1 MEDAYRT
8 TQAKVQSLR
17 DRGYTVVEMWE
28 CDWHQ
33 RLQDQPEVADCMSSL
48 HLQPPLQ
55 PCEVFFGGCTNVV
68 QLHHTAAQG
77 EEIHYYD
84 YTSLY
89 PWVKNPLGHPEFIY
103 TPNTVDLHPYFGLAK
118 CSVLPPLGLYHPVL
132 PYCTGDK
139 LTFPLCRICV
149 EDQLDLPLHAKTWH
163 CPHTPEQRAL
173 TGTWCTPE
181 LEKAVEQGYVVQKIH
196 EVWHF
201 PQSHKGLFAKYV
213 NTWLQIKEEASRVY
227 HPGKPS
233 PTHPQLCA
241 TGRHPL
247 GLRPHRLQSQ
257 TMHLGQDDAELHVGK
272 IWPMRQQDASPRI
285 H

>member
-1 MEDAYRT
+1 MRLAPATPGPARSGRLHVIPAPPT
-8 TQAKVQSLR
+8 PSAALR
-17 DRGYTVVEMWE
+17 GVLWRM
-28 CDWHQ
+28 HQ
-33 RLQDQPEVADCMSSL
+33 RCAIASHRRPRGRDPLLRLHESL
-48 HLQPPLQ
+48 
-55 PCEVFFGGCTNVV
+55 
-68 QLHHTAAQG
+68 
-77 EEIHYYD
+77 
-84 YTSLY
+84 
-89 PWVKNPLGHPEFIY
+89 PLGHPEFIY